1 MPVPAPTP
9 AARNADGKD
18 LMRVLL
24 ALSLAALAACM
35 PPRPPGGPNGPAAPA
50 APSVDPAAFAP
61 KGFSPKGVPRP
72 GGFSAAV
79 RAGGVVYLSTQL
91 PAPTPGQP
99 PSRELLLQQA
109 DQVFGN
115 LSRAAL
121 GAGAF
126 PPDLARISLY
136 TRGVTDDDLEAL
148 RRVTTRW
155 FPTEDP
161 PALSIVIVPD
171 LPVPGALLAADGV
184 VALRP
189 PKR

>member
-1 MPVPAPTP
+1 
-9 AARNADGKD
+9 
-18 LMRVLL
+18 MRVLL
-24 ALSLAALAACM
+24 AIPLAALAACM

-50 APSVDPAAFAP
+50 APTVDPAAFAP
-61 KGFSPKGVPRP
+61 KGFSPKGVPRL

-79 RAGGVVYLSTQL
+79 RAGSVVYLSTQL
-91 PAPTPGQP
+91 PAPVPDQP

-109 DQVFGN
+109 DEVFGN

-126 PPDLARISLY
+126 PADLARLSLY
-136 TRGVTDDDLEAL
+136 TRGVNDDDLEAL
-148 RRVTTRW
+148 RRVLARW
-155 FPTEDP
+155 FPTEHP

-171 LPVPGALLAADGV
+171 LPIPGALLAADGI

>member
-1 MPVPAPTP
+1 MPVPAPTS
-9 AARNADGKD
+9 AARNARGKD
-18 LMRVLL
+18 PMRALL

-35 PPRPPGGPNGPAAPA
+35 PPRPPDGPNGPAAPA
-50 APSVDPAAFAP
+50 VDPAAFAP
-61 KGFSPKGVPRP
+61 KGFSPKGVPQP

-91 PAPTPGQP
+91 PAPMPDVP

-126 PPDLARISLY
+126 PTDLARISLY
-136 TRGVTDDDLEAL
+136 TRGVKYDDLEAL
-148 RRVTTRW
+148 RRVLARW

>member
-1 MPVPAPTP
+1 
-9 AARNADGKD
+9 
-18 LMRVLL
+18 MRALL
-24 ALSLAALAACM
+24 AIPLAALAACM
-35 PPRPPGGPNGPAAPA
+35 PPRPPGGPNGPAAPV
-50 APSVDPAAFAP
+50 VDPAAFAP
-61 KGFSPKGVPRP
+61 KGFSPKGVPQH

-79 RAGGVVYLSTQL
+79 RAGGVVFLSTQL
-91 PAPTPGQP
+91 PAPMPDQP

-126 PPDLARISLY
+126 PPDLARVTLY
-136 TRGVTDDDLEAL
+136 TRGVSDDDLEAL
-148 RRVTTRW
+148 RRVMARW

-171 LPVPGALLAADGV
+171 LPVPGALLAADGI

>member
-1 MPVPAPTP
+1 MS
-9 AARNADGKD
+9 AARNAHGKD
-18 LMRVLL
+18 LMRATL

-50 APSVDPAAFAP
+50 APAVDPAAFAP
-61 KGFSPKGVPRP
+61 KGFSPKGVPRL

-91 PAPTPGQP
+91 PAPMPDLP

-109 DQVFGN
+109 DEVFRN
-115 LSRAAL
+115 LSRATL

-126 PPDLARISLY
+126 PADLARITLY
-136 TRGVTDDDLEAL
+136 TRGVNDEDLDAL
-148 RRVTTRW
+148 RRVVARW

-171 LPVPGALLAADGV
+171 LPIPGALLAADGV